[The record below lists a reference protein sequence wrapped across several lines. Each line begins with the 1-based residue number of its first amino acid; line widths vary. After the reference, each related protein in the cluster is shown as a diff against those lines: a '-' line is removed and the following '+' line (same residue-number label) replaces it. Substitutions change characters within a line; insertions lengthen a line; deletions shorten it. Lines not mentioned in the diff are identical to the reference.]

1 MKFRCDIDMSNAAF
15 DENREFELCRILTM
29 IVRQVREGQTAMG
42 LKDSNGNR
50 VGQWVFEGDDNG

>member
-1 MKFRCDIDMSNAAF
+1 MKFRCEIDMSNAAF

-29 IVRQVREGQTAMG
+29 IVRQVREGQTGMG

-50 VGQWVFEGDDNG
+50 VGQWVFEGEDCE

>member
-15 DENREFELCRILTM
+15 DENREFELCQILTT
-29 IVRQVREGQTAMG
+29 ISKQINEGQTGMG

-50 VGQWVFEGDDNG
+50 VGQWVFEGEDIE